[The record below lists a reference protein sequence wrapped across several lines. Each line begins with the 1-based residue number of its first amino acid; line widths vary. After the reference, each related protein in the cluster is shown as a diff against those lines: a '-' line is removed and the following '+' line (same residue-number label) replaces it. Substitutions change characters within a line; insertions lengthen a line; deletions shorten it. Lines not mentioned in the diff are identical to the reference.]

1 MPTRRD
7 TLQGMK
13 TLALLLLAVVSVTA
27 QLVNPATGKKFE
39 TRTINGSG
47 GSNGVSI
54 NNATKP
60 LPPTKTKL
68 TSYFILG
75 EPRQWKS
82 TDGRSL
88 LGSIIIFEDAV
99 IEFEAANAA
108 AAREAVEKAPAPKMP
123 DKPTLIRDAKI
134 RLLVNQKPVEVP
146 LDRLSFEDRKHV
158 EELNERLPK

>member
-1 MPTRRD
+1 
-7 TLQGMK
+7 MK
-13 TLALLLLAVVSVTA
+13 TLVFLFLVAFPIAA
-27 QLVNPATGKKFE
+27 QVVNPATGKKFD

-47 GSNGVSI
+47 GNNGISI

-60 LPPTKTKL
+60 TPPTKTKL

-88 LGSIIIFEDAV
+88 LGAIITFEESV
-99 IEFEAANAA
+99 LEFDAANAA
-108 AAREAVEKAPAPKMP
+108 AAREAVEKAPPAKMP

-134 RLLVNQKPVEVP
+134 RLLVNKKPVEVP
-146 LDRLSFEDRKHV
+146 LDRLSQDDRTYVED
-158 EELNERLPK
+158 LNARLPK